1 MIKNLCAYLIVFA
14 AVPLLLFNTC
24 APTLK
29 QYYPGK
35 YYLEDSIYENKT
47 LRFLITYSGGW
58 YLFTD
63 PSEMDQQTR
72 RFAESLHKTHQ
83 DLLFTGATTDGLYG
97 TRCIAG
103 NYNLPVKKFAENI
116 RSANSQSIQNDKGLT
131 DFYAGPTPA
140 VKWIYDQMGF
150 RFAEYLFKIDTYD
163 IRISFWTKP
172 ELFDNYLDAF
182 EQIMGTLTI
191 TVPSL

>member
-1 MIKNLCAYLIVFA
+1 MKKQLYIYLTLFVAIPF
-14 AVPLLLFNTC
+14 LLVNSC

-35 YYLEDSIYENKT
+35 YYFEDSIYENKT
-47 LRFLITYSGGW
+47 LQFLITYSGGW
-58 YLFTD
+58 YLFSD

-72 RFAESLHKTHQ
+72 HFAELLHKSHQ

-103 NYNLPVKKFAENI
+103 NYNLPIKKFAENI
-116 RSANSQSIQNDKGLT
+116 QRANNQNTKNDQGLT

-140 VKWIYDQMGF
+140 VKWVYDQMGF

-163 IRISFWTKP
+163 IRISFWTKS

-182 EQIMGTLTI
+182 EQIMGTLTV
-191 TVPSL
+191 TGPSL

>member
-1 MIKNLCAYLIVFA
+1 MKKHLCIYLIVLTAIPF
-14 AVPLLLFNTC
+14 LLLNSC
-24 APTLK
+24 APNLK

-35 YYLEDSIYENKT
+35 YYFEDSIYENKT
-47 LRFLITYSGGW
+47 LQFLITYSGGW
-58 YLFTD
+58 YLFAD
-63 PSEMDQQTR
+63 PSEMDQPTR

-103 NYNLPVKKFAENI
+103 NYNLPIKKFAENI
-116 RSANSQSIQNDKGLT
+116 QRANNQSIQKDQGLT

-140 VKWIYDQMGF
+140 VKWVYDQMGF
-150 RFAEYLFKIDTYD
+150 RFSEYFFKIDTYD

-172 ELFDNYLDAF
+172 ELFDNYLDIF
-182 EQIMGTLTI
+182 EQIMGTLT
-191 TVPSL
+191 TTGPSL